1 MADKEIEERFELT
14 GKFTAAAL
22 TRENIAEISDGIAR
36 QLAAEAAKA
45 GTDVDTAFHVRL
57 GGGHSRSFSR
67 TSEHKNVSHSRVI
80 VGGSGDI

>member
-22 TRENIAEISDGIAR
+22 TAENIERISDGIAK
-36 QLAAEAAKA
+36 QLAAEAAAA
-45 GTDVDTAFHVRL
+45 GDEIDTAFHVRL

-67 TSEHKNVSHSRVI
+67 TADHKNVVHSRV
-80 VGGSGDI
+80 VVSGSGPF